1 MQKGACSCAYFIIHD
16 ANSRYV
22 VSQSWLVGSRQTL
35 LPLLPRLPYNL
46 ESAVKTIGRAHFE
59 LPALK
64 PALLIVDDDPLIGE
78 SLAFMLADD
87 FDVRVR
93 ESRTEAMA
101 LLKSGEFK
109 PQLALIDLGLP
120 PLPHLPTEGF
130 KLLGDLLAW
139 SQRMRVLVLSGQNDD
154 SNARRARALGA
165 IELVPKPCDPAHLRG
180 LLFSALEAGDEE
192 ILSTPEEIAH
202 SLIGDSPAMRK
213 LRGQIDLYASSTFP
227 ALIEGESGSGKE
239 RVAAALHYLSPRAAL
254 PFLALNCGAISANLV
269 EPTLFGYS
277 KGAFTGAVTNKAG
290 YFEDAGD
297 GTLFLDE
304 IGELPIDLQPKLLR
318 VLENGDFQRVGDTQ
332 ARHSKARIV
341 AATNRDLRAEVKAG
355 RFRADLYHRL
365 SVFSLLVPP
374 LRDLGEDKLKLMEHF
389 RLQYASKHHTQ
400 PFTLDDAARVAWQR
414 YAFPGNVREL
424 KNIVIRLTA
433 KYAGYSVGSAE
444 LVTEFE
450 LPEVS
455 VESEASGGGGFDPRR
470 EIESNSTFNLDQA
483 LAAVELRYI
492 DAAIDLSRGN
502 MSQAARVLGVSRS
515 TLYSRLDALRP
526 ATDKAG

>member
-1 MQKGACSCAYFIIHD
+1 M
-16 ANSRYV
+16 
-22 VSQSWLVGSRQTL
+22 
-35 LPLLPRLPYNL
+35 
-46 ESAVKTIGRAHFE
+46 
-59 LPALK
+59 ALK
-64 PALLIVDDDPLIGE
+64 PTLLIVDDDPLIGE
-78 SLAFMLADD
+78 SLSFVLSDE

-93 ESRTEAMA
+93 ESRTEAMT
-101 LLKSGEFK
+101 LVKSGAFQ

-139 SQRMRVLVLSGQNDD
+139 SQRIRVLVLSGQNED

-165 IELVPKPCDPAHLRG
+165 VELVPKPCDPGHLRK
-180 LLFSALEAGDEE
+180 LLFAALNTGDDEPLASPDE
-192 ILSTPEEIAH
+192 VAN
-202 SLIGDSPAMRK
+202 SLIGDSPAMRSLK
-213 LRGQIDLYASSTFP
+213 SQIDLYASSTFP

-239 RVAAALHYLSPRAAL
+239 LVAAALHYLSPRAKL

-277 KGAFTGAVTNKAG
+277 KGAFTGAAANKAG

-304 IGELPIDLQPKLLR
+304 IGELPLDLQPKLLR

-332 ARHSKARIV
+332 SRHSKARIV

-355 RFRADLYHRL
+355 RFRADLFHRL

-374 LRDLGEDKLKLMEHF
+374 LRDLGSDKLKLMEHF
-389 RLQYASKHHTQ
+389 RLQYAVKHQTK
-400 PFTLDDAARVAWQR
+400 PFTLDDAARDAWHK

-433 KYAGYSVGSAE
+433 KYAGYTVGSAE
-444 LVTEFE
+444 LAAEME
-450 LPEVS
+450 LPDDQLPTVS
-455 VESEASGGGGFDPRR
+455 KVDGDIDPKRD
-470 EIESNSTFNLDQA
+470 IENNPNFSLDQV
-483 LAAVELRYI
+483 LAGIELRYI

-502 MSQAARVLGVSRS
+502 MSQAARVLGISRS
-515 TLYSRLDALRP
+515 TLYSRLEALRP
-526 ATDKAG
+526 GTDKSTF